1 MTSMKDSWI
10 VIRGLA
16 QLSKSNISERW
27 LWSLIK
33 SVSHMICIGYGQFP
47 PLNTHDI
54 QATIFTTLIGQITFA
69 IFLGLIITAMHQKQ
83 VTRVIYQQK
92 QAELMDYMAFRKLPQ
107 TLRRSIQEYI
117 EARYEGCVFNEETI
131 IKMLNPGLQKV
142 VIETSKS
149 WHLQSENCPIAY
161 CSDEFTQEC
170 SDILKS
176 ETYLTND
183 IIIKPNAFVRD
194 VTFMDKGFIGEY
206 KNHTRI
212 YNYMKG
218 MGVFKELLSETVY
231 QKCLYEQVKESAKK
245 QQEKASEEAK
255 NNNSSPMS
263 AFGNIRFSEV
273 VRANIEKENV
283 GKQGIGRD
291 AKNQD
296 AKDQDI
302 KDLMESSDIQKSEE
316 AEDSKIITFTQSE
329 GAATTDQ
336 SGISQSPYYTASSAD
351 SDYIFRVDRLTYFV
365 CETTVNVYE
374 LDLFKFMNIVK
385 KYPADR
391 DTILRWY
398 DEH

>member
-1 MTSMKDSWI
+1 
-10 VIRGLA
+10 
-16 QLSKSNISERW
+16 
-27 LWSLIK
+27 
-33 SVSHMICIGYGQFP
+33 
-47 PLNTHDI
+47 
-54 QATIFTTLIGQITFA
+54 
-69 IFLGLIITAMHQKQ
+69 
-83 VTRVIYQQK
+83 
-92 QAELMDYMAFRKLPQ
+92 
-107 TLRRSIQEYI
+107 
-117 EARYEGCVFNEETI
+117 VFNEDTI

-161 CSDEFTQEC
+161 CSDEFIQEC

-183 IIIKPNAFVRD
+183 IIIKPNAFVRN
-194 VTFMDKGFIGEY
+194 VTFIDKGFIGEY
-206 KNHTRI
+206 KNHIRI

-231 QKCLYEQVKESAKK
+231 QKCLYESVKESAKK
-245 QQEKASEEAK
+245 QQEKMSEEAK
-255 NNNSSPMS
+255 SSNHNP
-263 AFGNIRFSEV
+263 FGNIRFSEV
-273 VRANIEKENV
+273 VRSKIEKENT

-296 AKDQDI
+296 SKDQDT
-302 KDLMESSDIQKSEE
+302 KDQMLNNNNSDIQTSEI
-316 AEDSKIITFTQSE
+316 AEDAKTITFTDNQAQE
-329 GAATTDQ
+329 G

-351 SDYIFRVDRLTYFV
+351 ADYIFRVDRLTYFV

-398 DEH
+398 DEHAG